1 MEGTINNKKIQNDW
15 FLVWNTNVTIKL
27 PPTASQEQTESSLE
41 PTENVTLNHTQFS
54 SETTSFEESFPS
66 EVPTPA

>member
-1 MEGTINNKKIQNDW
+1 M
-15 FLVWNTNVTIKL
+15 TIKL
-27 PPTASQEQTESSLE
+27 PPKASQEPTESSLE